1 MSQTQL
7 NATLRTEFGKGA
19 ARRARRAGLIP
30 AVLYGHGTQ
39 PVHLN
44 LPEHETFL
52 IVRGSA
58 NQVVDLR
65 YGKKKEL
72 ALVKDVQI
80 DPVLR
85 AIEHVDLVIVR
96 RGEKV
101 TVDVA
106 VHVTGES
113 APGTIATAELQNLTV
128 HAPAT
133 AIPEAIEVDVTDLAD
148 GTVVRVADLTLPDG
162 VTTDVPADTAVVVVS
177 SPRAAAEAEEA
188 AAAEAASSAA
198 TSEPAGA

>member
-1 MSQTQL
+1 MSEYQL

-30 AVLYGHGTQ
+30 AVLYGHGTK

-44 LPEHETFL
+44 LPDHETFL

-58 NQVVDLR
+58 NQVINLKYD
-65 YGKKKEL
+65 GKTEL
-72 ALVKDVQI
+72 ALVKDVQV

-85 AIEHVDLVIVR
+85 AIEHLDLVIVR

-106 VHVTGES
+106 VHLTGES
-113 APGTIATAELQNLTV
+113 ASGTIATAELQQLTV

-133 AIPEAIEVDVTDLAD
+133 SIPEAITVDVEGLAD
-148 GTVVRVADLTLPDG
+148 GTVVRVADLALPKD
-162 VTTDVPADTAVVVVS
+162 VTTDIDGDTAVVVVS
-177 SPRAAAEAEEA
+177 TPRGVEAEQAAPAEATQGAAEEA
-188 AAAEAASSAA
+188 
-198 TSEPAGA
+198 